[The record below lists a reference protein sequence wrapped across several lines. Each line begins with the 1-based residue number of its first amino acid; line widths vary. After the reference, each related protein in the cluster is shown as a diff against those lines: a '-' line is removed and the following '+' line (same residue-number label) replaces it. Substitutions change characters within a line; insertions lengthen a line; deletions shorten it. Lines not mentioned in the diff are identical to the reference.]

1 MKKATNQNH
10 KSITTVLSLLSSLFS
25 LPGKNILDS
34 LTVYLLKC
42 FFFLFLF
49 LFIVVMSSQEAL
61 QALIDGTEALGF
73 DHPVLETIE
82 EPPPN
87 QEPFALI
94 GRLLSLKPV
103 TTQTVRATLAVA
115 WSFVAPIAVETLA
128 PNKFRLGI
136 SHEDQLDHILRHGPW
151 NI

>member
-1 MKKATNQNH
+1 
-10 KSITTVLSLLSSLFS
+10 
-25 LPGKNILDS
+25 
-34 LTVYLLKC
+34 
-42 FFFLFLF
+42 
-49 LFIVVMSSQEAL
+49 MSSQEAL

-82 EPPPN
+82 EPPSN
-87 QEPFALI
+87 QEAFALI

-103 TTQTVRATLAVA
+103 TTQIVRATLVVT

-136 SHEDQLDHILRHGPW
+136 SHEG
-151 NI
+151 